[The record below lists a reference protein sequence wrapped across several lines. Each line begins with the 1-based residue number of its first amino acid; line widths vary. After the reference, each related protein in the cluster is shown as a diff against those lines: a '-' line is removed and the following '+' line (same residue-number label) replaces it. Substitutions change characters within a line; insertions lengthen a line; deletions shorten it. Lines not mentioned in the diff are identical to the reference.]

1 MQKKFAALRF
11 IGGLYK
17 VLAFIAAGLTVLAVL
32 GFGLMG
38 IGGSMMGELGSAG
51 RMGGL
56 IGGMLGGVAVLLYGS
71 FISVTLFAAS
81 QFIELLL
88 EVHERTSQLVAR

>member
-17 VLAFIAAGLTVLAVL
+17 VLAAIAAALTVLAVL
-32 GFGLMG
+32 GFGFMG
-38 IGGSMMGELGSAG
+38 VGGSMMSEVGAAG

-56 IGGMLGGVAVLLYGS
+56 LGGMLGGVAALLYGS

-88 EVHERTSQLVAR
+88 EVHERTTQLVAR

>member
-32 GFGLMG
+32 GFGFMG
-38 IGGSMMGELGSAG
+38 IGGSMMRELGSAG

-56 IGGMLGGVAVLLYGS
+56 VGGLFGGLAALLYGS
-71 FISVTLFAAS
+71 FVSVTLFAAS

-88 EVHERTSQLVAR
+88 DVYERTGQLTAR